1 MKYPIKCFGFSINPK
16 YKQQAEAKA
25 KKVVDSLIKGRGNK
39 K

>member
-16 YKQQAEAKA
+16 YKQQAEEKA
-25 KKVVDSLIKGRGNK
+25 KKFTNSLIKGRGNK